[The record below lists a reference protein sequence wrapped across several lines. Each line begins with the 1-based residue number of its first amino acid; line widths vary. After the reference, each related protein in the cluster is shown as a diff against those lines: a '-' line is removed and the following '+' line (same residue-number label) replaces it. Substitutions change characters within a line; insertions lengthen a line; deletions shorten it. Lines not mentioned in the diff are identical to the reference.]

1 MAWML
6 GVPFV
11 MALGSVAT
19 QPALD
24 EDVSADADA
33 TADAGASA
41 DADADVSADDDAG
54 ADWEAASLDNDS
66 DEDVSDDTDTASD
79 SGSVT
84 GSLSTSTATD
94 DELSPIAAE
103 REEGAGGG
111 AIDPFDG
118 RLGVGA
124 IRTIAGLN
132 GINLRYFLTDNFAI
146 GGSAGVALFSYSE
159 NDPESTDT
167 CPGEM
172 CSLEN
177 NRTVAFMA
185 FNIEG
190 LYFLHLG
197 REAGALPFRADF
209 GFGGRFGVM
218 TSANATDVNNN
229 LDDPTELHIEIPIV
243 FQLMFGNNF
252 ALSPEL
258 GVDFRIIPGSREDGD
273 SNPGVNGSG
282 VGALGAAGG
291 PGFGFDVTPGVGLF
305 GGASMHYYF

>member
-6 GVPFV
+6 GVPFA

-19 QPALD
+19 QPALG

-33 TADAGASA
+33 TAEVGGS
-41 DADADVSADDDAG
+41 ADADVSEDADAG
-54 ADWEAASLDNDS
+54 ADWEAASLDTQS
-66 DEDVSDDTDTASD
+66 EEDTYEDTDTASD

-84 GSLSTSTATD
+84 GSLSTSTTTD
-94 DELSPIAAE
+94 DGLAPISADVE
-103 REEGAGGG
+103 DRSSGS
-111 AIDPFDG
+111 IDPFDG

-167 CPGEM
+167 CPGES
-172 CSLEN
+172 CALED

-185 FNIEG
+185 FNVEG

-282 VGALGAAGG
+282 VGSLGAAGG
-291 PGFGFDVTPGVGLF
+291 PGFGFDLTPGVGLF